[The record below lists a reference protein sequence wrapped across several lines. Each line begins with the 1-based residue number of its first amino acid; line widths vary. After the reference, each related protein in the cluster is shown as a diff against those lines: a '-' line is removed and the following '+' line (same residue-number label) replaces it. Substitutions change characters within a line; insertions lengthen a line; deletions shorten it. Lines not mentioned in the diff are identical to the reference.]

1 MLADD
6 RLEDNVLFVA
16 CVNEAFDLIEELLQS
31 ETTDPSAHNYA
42 ALHYALMLQS
52 NRLICLF
59 ERSNRIPSI
68 VFFEL
73 TTELLAEEGNSK
85 SVSFQFLLQKRGEYL
100 RQVEQKLAP
109 AASANAD
116 VLVDYDDADCSID
129 KEYLRRFW
137 AAFEPS
143 YVAVDFCGTS
153 CGDSGSVS
161 ARSQYVKN
169 TARHL
174 VVQMMQCRR
183 TPSMCAYLVTAAKL
197 SASDFSN
204 ATASQNQNFC
214 KTFAQY
220 YDGLSYSASGAE
232 KQALQPLAKLMTELT
247 ILDWHSAHFDEM
259 MMCQQAL
266 PPSPPPL
273 SSAKQSESDN
283 CPPQHTFAQQIY
295 NRDRKCMLTDALR
308 AQRLQQL
315 ETIANEGV
323 LQSCEQNS
331 APTTAELAPPIN
343 KNISNADCLL
353 FVPQFTI
360 DDDDDTDGNGGDD
373 NGDDDKVQQET
384 VAENDPFRTTFDGV
398 RSMPDGYVAGEPGY
412 ADCCPSSFCVLGS
425 ECKASVARLVEC
437 GIIQHRHSAQQCTAR
452 RLQNQERSI
461 LAEAD
466 KELRKM
472 EQAHQQQDSDDN
484 NMSKVIDGHHN
495 DDVGVEESNDC
506 VQSDTDRLE
515 YVEENISD
523 WLKYVAEEQQ
533 YLQSS
538 VDSERLTQLFLTLV
552 RVQSLIRKFQACLA
566 QSFLPP
572 YFEISVFFTASN
584 VVFDALRTKQIDDL
598 RPNVVQFF
606 ARYVDDALMRFEK
619 K

>member
-52 NRLICLF
+52 NRLISLF

-85 SVSFQFLLQKRGEYL
+85 SVLFQFLLQKRGEYL

-143 YVAVDFCGTS
+143 YLAVDFCGTS
-153 CGDSGSVS
+153 CSDSGSVS

-259 MMCQQAL
+259 MICQQAL

-295 NRDRKCMLTDALR
+295 NRNRKCMLTDALR

-315 ETIANEGV
+315 EKIANEGV

-360 DDDDDTDGNGGDD
+360 
-373 NGDDDKVQQET
+373 
-384 VAENDPFRTTFDGV
+384 
-398 RSMPDGYVAGEPGY
+398 DGYVAGEPGY

-472 EQAHQQQDSDDN
+472 EQAHQQEDNDDN

-495 DDVGVEESNDC
+495 DDVGVEESNDR